1 MCHLSN
7 IKGHNTYYNAI
18 SPGLKNIII
27 IFAIKQ
33 ARKIFHS
40 IYRLTKV
47 KYKLHNLRHNFILFA
62 FRKILQFTI
71 GQLHILCF
79 LDMLKKFWLLIRK
92 TLTEI
97 HVVISCIIKELY
109 SPHMYLEY
117 NHSFIIL
124 RYLNIK
130 YILKIRIILIYLN
143 PYGFRAND
151 PLTWSWRYSSWDFK
165 WIKSIAYFEKSTS

>member
-1 MCHLSN
+1 MPSVQY
-7 IKGHNTYYNAI
+7 KGTQHILQCDT

-47 KYKLHNLRHNFILFA
+47 KYKLHNLRHNFISFA
-62 FRKILQFTI
+62 FRKMLQFTI

-92 TLTEI
+92 TLTEV
-97 HVVISCIIKELY
+97 HVVKV
-109 SPHMYLEY
+109 
-117 NHSFIIL
+117 
-124 RYLNIK
+124 
-130 YILKIRIILIYLN
+130 
-143 PYGFRAND
+143 
-151 PLTWSWRYSSWDFK
+151 
-165 WIKSIAYFEKSTS
+165 

>member
-1 MCHLSN
+1 MCHLST
-7 IKGHNTYYNAI
+7 IEGHITYYNAI
-18 SPGLKNIII
+18 LLQVKKKVITI

-47 KYKLHNLRHNFILFA
+47 KHKLHNLRHNFILFA

-92 TLTEI
+92 TLTEV
-97 HVVISCIIKELY
+97 HVISCIIKV
-109 SPHMYLEY
+109 
-117 NHSFIIL
+117 
-124 RYLNIK
+124 
-130 YILKIRIILIYLN
+130 
-143 PYGFRAND
+143 
-151 PLTWSWRYSSWDFK
+151 
-165 WIKSIAYFEKSTS
+165 